1 MKFLITGGAGFLGT
15 HLAQRLLSEDH
26 HVVAMD
32 NFYTGSK
39 SNISRLLKNPNFSF
53 IEHDVTVP
61 FYVQADGIFNL
72 ACPASPLHYQ
82 KFPVDTLKTS
92 VLGAINA
99 LELAKQTGVR
109 IFQASTSEIYGDPKV
124 SPQVETYW
132 GNVNPFG
139 IRSCY
144 DEGKRAAETLFYD
157 YHNFFGVEIRIAR
170 IFNTF
175 GPLMLPNDGRVV
187 SNFIIQSL
195 LGEDITIY
203 GSGQQSR
210 SFCYVDDLI
219 AGIIKL
225 FFSEGT
231 NYPVNLGNPSSV
243 TMLELAR
250 EIISLTGTS
259 SKITFRKLPG
269 DDPAVREPDINLAKK
284 LLSWHPTISRR
295 DGLLAT
301 IEYFKSLPKEDLIP
315 H

>member
-1 MKFLITGGAGFLGT
+1 MKFLITGGAGFLGA
-15 HLAQRLLSEDH
+15 HLAQRLLSDGH
-26 HVVAMD
+26 NVVAMD

-39 SNISRLLKNPNFSF
+39 SNISRLSRNPNFTF
-53 IEHDVTVP
+53 IKHDVTVP
-61 FYVQADGIFNL
+61 FFLETDGIFNL
-72 ACPASPLHYQ
+72 ACPASPVHYQ
-82 KFPVDTLKTS
+82 KFPIDTLRTS
-92 VLGAINA
+92 ILGAINS
-99 LELAKQTGVR
+99 LELAKQTGVK
-109 IFQASTSEIYGDPKV
+109 IFQASTSEIYGDPTV

-144 DEGKRAAETLFYD
+144 DVGKRAAETLFFD

-195 LGEDITIY
+195 LGNDITIY

-219 AGIIKL
+219 NGIVKL

-231 NYPVNLGNPSSV
+231 NYPINLGNPSSV

-259 SKITFRKLPG
+259 STIIFQKLPS

-284 LLSWHPTISRR
+284 VLKWEPNISRK
-295 DGLLAT
+295 DGLLTT
-301 IEYFKSLPKEDLIP
+301 IDYFKSLSMEDLIP
-315 H
+315 K